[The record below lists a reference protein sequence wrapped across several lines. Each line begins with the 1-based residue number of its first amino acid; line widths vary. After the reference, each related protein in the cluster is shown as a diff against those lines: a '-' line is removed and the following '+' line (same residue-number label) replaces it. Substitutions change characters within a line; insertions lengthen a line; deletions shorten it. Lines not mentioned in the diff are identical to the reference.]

1 MFVYLS
7 KLLPLL
13 IYPLGLACLLLGGA
27 LVLRR
32 RRSWSLYLVAAAFLL
47 LWLCGNR
54 LVSMSLVRSLEWQY
68 LPPAEL
74 PRAEVIVVLGGG
86 TRSQVYPRPIHEIGE
101 AGDRLLYAAYLYHQG
116 VAPHLLLSGGV
127 VAVDGP
133 ALQPEAEAMATLL
146 TLLNVPHDALWLEPR
161 SRNTHENA
169 VETRKLLEPRGI
181 NRIVL
186 VTSAMHM
193 PRAVAIF
200 EKQGFEVVPAPT
212 DFLVTQAD
220 WNYYLTPSPAVQVF
234 NLLATPE
241 ALDNTSRALK
251 EYVGI
256 LVYRL
261 RGWL

>member
-1 MFVYLS
+1 
-7 KLLPLL
+7 
-13 IYPLGLACLLLGGA
+13 
-27 LVLRR
+27 
-32 RRSWSLYLVAAAFLL
+32 
-47 LWLCGNR
+47 
-54 LVSMSLVRSLEWQY
+54 MSLVRSLEWQY

-86 TRSQVYPRPIHEIGE
+86 TRSQAYPRPIHEIGE

-193 PRAVAIF
+193 LRAVAIF

-212 DFLVTQAD
+212 DF
-220 WNYYLTPSPAVQVF
+220 
-234 NLLATPE
+234 
-241 ALDNTSRALK
+241 
-251 EYVGI
+251 
-256 LVYRL
+256 
-261 RGWL
+261 